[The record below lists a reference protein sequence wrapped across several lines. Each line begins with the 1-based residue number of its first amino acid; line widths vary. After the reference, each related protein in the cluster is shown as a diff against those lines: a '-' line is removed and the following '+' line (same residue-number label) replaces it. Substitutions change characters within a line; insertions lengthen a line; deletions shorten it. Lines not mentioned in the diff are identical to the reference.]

1 MNLDIYKVLSRIM
14 EHLKK
19 NLQDDLFMQDMDPI
33 EEWLIGYR
41 DVVSGLHAHPALL
54 VKSDRD
60 YTSPDGPSY
69 QRMEMDIALVF
80 RCEEPDEGYKRL
92 CSYQGVIDA
101 RLRDDPHLGGY
112 VAEIV
117 NAAFSK
123 ARDSSGTL
131 FFLFVDLEIDIDVIA
146 WRMD

>member
-1 MNLDIYKVLSRIM
+1 MNLDMYKVLSGILD
-14 EHLKK
+14 HLKET
-19 NLQDDLFMQDMDPI
+19 LQEDLSLQGLDTI
-33 EEWLIGYR
+33 EEWDIGYR

-60 YTSPDGPSY
+60 YTSPDGPPY
-69 QRMEMDIALVF
+69 QRMELDLALVF
-80 RCEEPDEGYKRL
+80 RHEDPDEGYRML

-101 RLRDDPHLGGY
+101 RLRDDLHLGGY

-117 NAAFSK
+117 NASFSK

-131 FFLFVDLEIDIDVIA
+131 FFLFLDMEIDIDVIA

>member
-1 MNLDIYKVLSRIM
+1 MNLDIYKVLSSIM

-41 DVVSGLHAHPALL
+41 DVVSGLHAHPARL

-69 QRMEMDIALVF
+69 QRMELDLALVF

-117 NAAFSK
+117 NTTFSK

-131 FFLFVDLEIDIDVIA
+131 FFLFLDLELDIDVIA

>member
-1 MNLDIYKVLSRIM
+1 MNLDIYKVLSSIM

-117 NAAFSK
+117 NTTFSK

-131 FFLFVDLEIDIDVIA
+131 FFLFLDLELDIDVIA

>member
-1 MNLDIYKVLSRIM
+1 MNLDIYKVLSSIM

-60 YTSPDGPSY
+60 YTSPDGLSY

-117 NAAFSK
+117 KAAFSK

>member
-1 MNLDIYKVLSRIM
+1 MNLDICKVLSSIM

-19 NLQDDLFMQDMDPI
+19 NLQDDLSMLDLDPI
-33 EEWLIGYR
+33 EEWSIGYR
-41 DVVSGLHAHPALL
+41 DVVSGLHAHPAFLI
-54 VKSDRD
+54 KSDRD

-69 QRMEMDIALVF
+69 QRMEMDLALVF
-80 RCEEPDEGYKRL
+80 RCEEAEEGYKRL
-92 CSYQGVIDA
+92 CAYQGVIDA

-112 VAEIV
+112 VAEMV
-117 NAAFSK
+117 SAAFSK

-146 WRMD
+146 WRRL

>member
-1 MNLDIYKVLSRIM
+1 MNLDMYKVLSGILD
-14 EHLKK
+14 HLKET
-19 NLQDDLFMQDMDPI
+19 LRDDLVLYGLDPI
-33 EEWLIGYR
+33 EEWAVGYR
-41 DVVSGLHAHPALL
+41 DVAGGLHAHPAFLI
-54 VKSDRD
+54 KSDRD

-117 NAAFSK
+117 NASFSK

>member
-1 MNLDIYKVLSRIM
+1 MELDL
-14 EHLKK
+14 
-19 NLQDDLFMQDMDPI
+19 
-33 EEWLIGYR
+33 
-41 DVVSGLHAHPALL
+41 
-54 VKSDRD
+54 
-60 YTSPDGPSY
+60 
-69 QRMEMDIALVF
+69 ALVF

-117 NAAFSK
+117 NTTFSK

-131 FFLFVDLEIDIDVIA
+131 FFLFLDLELDIDVIA